1 MWGNL
6 SIVETNLCVL
16 INQTQRRKK
25 KHAHTPRETVPSE
38 GVCVCNLNR
47 ARDQQV
53 QHTSPSCITQIRH
66 QLLKEDLTWLQV
78 ELQKVVM
85 LQVEEER
92 TKTPEG
98 HELGVKIYLSAVE
111 HSMLFQTVPYIIT
124 YRFSRLTTL
133 AYPLLQNF
141 CVSVWHLFAENLSR
155 AQKHGF
161 HSRTLQQSDLILAIQ
176 REKTC
181 RMHNTTNYIQP
192 RTTSYFVF
200 CVCICTDII
209 VSVWCHNLTHIWT
222 CKDQQFIGFMPWPL
236 SFMYFNSSFKSIL
249 ILYNNNLTL
258 SWWLLAV

>member
-1 MWGNL
+1 MPTHRVKL
-6 SIVETNLCVL
+6 YPA
-16 INQTQRRKK
+16 R
-25 KHAHTPRETVPSE
+25 
-38 GVCVCNLNR
+38 VCVCNLNR

-111 HSMLFQTVPYIIT
+111 HSMLYRTVPYIIT

-200 CVCICTDII
+200 L
-209 VSVWCHNLTHIWT
+209 H
-222 CKDQQFIGFMPWPL
+222 F
-236 SFMYFNSSFKSIL
+236 Y
-249 ILYNNNLTL
+249 LY
-258 SWWLLAV
+258 